1 MRCVGSEVGD
11 EGLPGFDG
19 GLDEL
24 EAAVAD
30 LRGLV
35 PLVHDVL
42 GAAEV
47 GDPDGAVG
55 PLLEVAGLVVAAL
68 LHLHHRGPNPVKS
81 IRYALRSQTNGDPLE
96 FAWYRKK
103 STLDKGR
110 RSPRYRLIPF
120 PFA

>member
-11 EGLPGFDG
+11 EGLPGLDG

-55 PLLEVAGLVVAAL
+55 PLLEVAGLVVATL

-81 IRYALRSQTNGDPLE
+81 IRYALKSQTNGVRLE
-96 FAWYRKK
+96 FVWCRNK
-103 STLDKGR
+103 SILGR
-110 RSPRYRLIPF
+110 TQGTDYFHSHYSE
-120 PFA
+120 

>member
-81 IRYALRSQTNGDPLE
+81 IRYALRSQHKQTATHQNSYGTGKNPPLI
-96 FAWYRKK
+96 KVV
-103 STLDKGR
+103 
-110 RSPRYRLIPF
+110 RSPR
-120 PFA
+120 